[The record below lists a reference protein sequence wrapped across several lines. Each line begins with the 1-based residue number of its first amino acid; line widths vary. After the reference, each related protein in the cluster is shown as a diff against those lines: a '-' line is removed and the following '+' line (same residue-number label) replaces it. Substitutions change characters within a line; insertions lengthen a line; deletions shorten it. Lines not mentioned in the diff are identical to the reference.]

1 MKKVSVL
8 VVNTR
13 REEKIMTNCIDLEQV
28 EKNARLRDIEN
39 SKILSEEEMQLA
51 NELQLKANSRGMKLV
66 PERKVKNK
74 AKFVQ
79 IIQDNWS
86 YLQSIS
92 YLKNEEIVFLMSL
105 IPFIGFGSNAIVD
118 NPKKKQ
124 PLPLTQ
130 RELAKS
136 LETSETKV
144 SRVVKALYTK
154 GIIARSESVVENSN
168 VKSYA
173 LFINPHI
180 LYAGDRDNIEEGL
193 KIQFIKIMRAKPLKD
208 LPIKFF

>member
-1 MKKVSVL
+1 M
-8 VVNTR
+8 
-13 REEKIMTNCIDLEQV
+13 
-28 EKNARLRDIEN
+28 
-39 SKILSEEEMQLA
+39 SEEEMYLA
-51 NELQLKANSRGMKLV
+51 NELQSKANLRGMKLV

-130 RELAKS
+130 RELSKS

-154 GIIARSESVVENSN
+154 GIIARSESIVENSN

-193 KIQFIKIMRAKPLKD
+193 KIQFIKIMRAKPLKR
-208 LPIKFF
+208 FTY

>member
-1 MKKVSVL
+1 
-8 VVNTR
+8 
-13 REEKIMTNCIDLEQV
+13 MTNCIDLEQV

>member
-1 MKKVSVL
+1 M
-8 VVNTR
+8 VNTV
-13 REEKIMTNCIDLEQV
+13 NLEQI

-39 SKILSEEEMQLA
+39 SKILSEEEMYIA

-66 PERKVKNK
+66 PERKIKNK

-86 YLQSIS
+86 YLQDIS

-130 RELAKS
+130 RELARS

-144 SRVVKALYTK
+144 SRVVKSLYTK
-154 GIIARSESVVENSN
+154 GIIARSESAVDNSN

-180 LYAGDRDNIEEGL
+180 LYSGDRDNIEEGL

>member
-1 MKKVSVL
+1 
-8 VVNTR
+8 
-13 REEKIMTNCIDLEQV
+13 MTNTINLKQA
-28 EKNARLRDIEN
+28 EKNARLREIEN
-39 SKILSEEEMQLA
+39 SKILSEEEMYIA
-51 NELQLKANSRGMKLV
+51 NELQSKANLRGMKLV

>member
-1 MKKVSVL
+1 
-8 VVNTR
+8 
-13 REEKIMTNCIDLEQV
+13 MTNTINLKQS
-28 EKNARLRDIEN
+28 EKNSRLRDIES
-39 SKILSEEEMQLA
+39 SKILSEEEMYLA
-51 NELQLKANSRGMKLV
+51 NELQSKANSRGMKLV

-124 PLPLTQ
+124 PLPHTQ

-154 GIIARSESVVENSN
+154 GIIARSESVVDNSN

>member
-1 MKKVSVL
+1 MKNKDVS
-8 VVNTR
+8 
-13 REEKIMTNCIDLEQV
+13 EQA
-28 EKNARLRDIEN
+28 ERNARLRDIEN
-39 SKILSEEEMQLA
+39 SKILSEEEMYLA
-51 NELQLKANSRGMKLV
+51 SKLQLKANLRGMQLI
-66 PERKVKNK
+66 PQRKIKNR

-79 IIQDNWS
+79 IIQDNWR
-86 YLQSIS
+86 YLQSVS
-92 YLKNEEIVFLMSL
+92 YLKNEQIVFLMSL

-124 PLPLTQ
+124 PIPLTQ
-130 RELAKS
+130 RELSILLK
-136 LETSETKV
+136 TSETKV
-144 SRVVKALYTK
+144 SRVVRSLNMK
-154 GIIARSESVVENSN
+154 GILARSESSVENSN

-193 KIQFIKIMRAKPLKD
+193 KIQFLKVMKVKPLKD